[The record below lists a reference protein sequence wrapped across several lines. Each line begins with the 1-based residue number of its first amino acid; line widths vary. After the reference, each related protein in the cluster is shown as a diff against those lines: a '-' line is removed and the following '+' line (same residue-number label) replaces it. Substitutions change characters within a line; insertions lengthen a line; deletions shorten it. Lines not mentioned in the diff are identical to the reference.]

1 MQMSQYIVLRD
12 TVRADPLSKINNF
25 TYEWIKWCPYVKCA
39 PFNYVF
45 NDSDVIII
53 NFNDCIDPYDKYS
66 INNKCKRIGIVHKI
80 NEHNINYIQECSFLI
95 YMNPILERIAYSR
108 GVKKPN
114 FICPKYPEYEFNGI
128 EMSKIPQTFIGGW
141 LDDNNAKFIKSHII
155 EANRLTP
162 QINQLYISYA
172 YGSSELR
179 KLQIKDALD
188 DIIKNTLVTNRQ
200 AYQNENMLPL
210 SILLFQLRISSH
222 TYIESLSPKKEL
234 VLDLINTKSD
244 DILKYDIGENAMLSM
259 AKSAKSIV
267 VCDESLIDF
276 ISLNNYESF
285 TYSMF
290 GKNMNII
297 FKNN

>member
-1 MQMSQYIVLRD
+1 MSQFIVLRD
-12 TVRADPLSKINNF
+12 NLRADPLSKINNF
-25 TYEWIKWCPYVKCA
+25 TYEWIKWCPYVKFA
-39 PFNYVF
+39 PFNYTF
-45 NDSDVIII
+45 NDDDVIII
-53 NFNDCIDPYDKYS
+53 NFNDSVDPYEKYS

-80 NEHNINYIQECSFLI
+80 NERNIKYIQDCSFLI
-95 YMNPILERIAYSR
+95 YMNPILEKIASSR
-108 GVKKPN
+108 GIKKPN
-114 FICPKYPEYEFNGI
+114 YICPKYPEYEFNGI
-128 EMSKIPQTFIGGW
+128 EMAKLPQTFIGGW
-141 LDDNNAKFIKSHII
+141 LDDTNADFIQSNII

-162 QINQLYISYA
+162 QVNQLYISYA
-172 YGSSELR
+172 YGSSDLR

-188 DIIKNTLVTNRQ
+188 DIIKNSLITNRH
-200 AYQNENMLPL
+200 AYQNETILPL

-222 TYIESLSPKKEL
+222 TYIESVSPKKEL

-259 AKSAKSIV
+259 AKSAKSNI

-276 ISLNNYESF
+276 ISLNNSEPF